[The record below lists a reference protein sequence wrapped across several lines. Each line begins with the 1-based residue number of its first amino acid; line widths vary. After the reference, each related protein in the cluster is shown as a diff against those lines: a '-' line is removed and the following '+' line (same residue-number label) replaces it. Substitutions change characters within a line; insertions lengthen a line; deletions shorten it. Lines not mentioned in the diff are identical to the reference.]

1 MQGSV
6 EVDPFARVLQAAF
19 EEAVMHLPRT
29 EQEIEI
35 VHRARNRYR
44 LSEPLHRAQQ
54 QNCYHWPKHDA
65 SISYRVVFS

>member
-19 EEAVMHLPRT
+19 EEAVMHLPGA

-35 VHRARNRYR
+35 VHRAWDRRR
-44 LSEPLHRAQQ
+44 LGEALHRAQQ
-54 QNCYHWPKHDA
+54 QNCDHWPKHDV
-65 SISYRVVFS
+65 SIYHRVVFS